1 MIRDIT
7 DTRILKTKMA
17 KELYTTQQIHRV
29 ITGAGIDI
37 EAEYGTD
44 YIIFCPYH
52 NNNRTP
58 AGEVSK
64 ESGLFFCFGCQTTR
78 SLIELIM
85 HMTNR
90 TYFETV
96 RFIKSK
102 ETETNIEAVVNK
114 ALHQMPDFVQY
125 DELLI
130 KRLCKQAID
139 SPRAMTYFEGR
150 RITKESV
157 IKFDLGYSEKQDSVV
172 IPMQSPD
179 GMFIGF
185 VARTVEGKE
194 FKNTP
199 GLPKSKIL
207 FNLHRVKASK
217 IIYVV
222 ESSFDAI
229 RLDQVGFPAV
239 ATLGAN
245 VSSSQIE
252 LLKRYFTG
260 VVLVADNDE
269 AGAIMSERLTEKMG
283 NLVTV
288 ISPDKKYK
296 DIGDMTDDEIRKLEF
311 QFDNVIDSM
320 LK

>member
-1 MIRDIT
+1 
-7 DTRILKTKMA
+7 MA
-17 KELYTTQQIHRV
+17 KEIYTTQQIHRV
-29 ITGAGIDI
+29 ITGAGLDV

-44 YIIFCPYH
+44 YIIFCPFH

-64 ESGLFFCFGCQTTR
+64 ESGLFFCFGCQTTKT
-78 SLIELIM
+78 LTELIM
-85 HMTNR
+85 HVSGR
-90 TYFETV
+90 TYFEAV
-96 RFIKSK
+96 RYIKSK
-102 ETETNIEAVVNK
+102 ETEVDIESLINK
-114 ALHQMPDFVQY
+114 TLYSPPDFIQY

-130 KRLCKQAID
+130 KRLNKQAID
-139 SPRAMTYFEGR
+139 SPRAMRYFEGR
-150 RITKESV
+150 RITKDSV
-157 IKFDLGYSEKQDSVV
+157 TKFDLGYSEKQDSVV

-179 GMFIGF
+179 GVTIGF
-185 VARTVEGKE
+185 VARTIEGKE

-217 IIYVV
+217 TIYVV

-252 LLKRYFTG
+252 LLKKYFG
-260 VVLVADNDE
+260 NIVLVADNDE
-269 AGAIMSERLTEKMG
+269 AGKIMADRLSEKLR
-283 NLVTV
+283 NLVT
-288 ISPDKKYK
+288 IIQPDKKYK
-296 DIGDMTDDEIRKLEF
+296 DIGDMTDEEIKQLEF
-311 QFDNVIDSM
+311 KFDNVIDAM

>member
-1 MIRDIT
+1 MIKATI

>member
-1 MIRDIT
+1 
-7 DTRILKTKMA
+7 MA
-17 KELYTTQQIHRV
+17 KELYTTQQINRV
-29 ITGAGIDI
+29 LSGAGIDI

-85 HMTNR
+85 HMTGR
-90 TYFETV
+90 TYFEAI

-102 ETETNIEAVVNK
+102 ETETDIEAVVNK
-114 ALHQMPDFVQY
+114 AMHQIPDFVQY

-130 KRLCKQAID
+130 KRLNKQALE
-139 SPRAMTYFEGR
+139 SSRAMTYFEYR
-150 RITKESV
+150 KLTKDSV
-157 IKFDLGYSEKQDSVV
+157 IKFDLGFSEKQDSVT
-172 IPMQSPD
+172 IPMHSPD
-179 GMFIGF
+179 GMCIGF
-185 VARTVEGKE
+185 VARTIEGKD

-207 FNLHRVKASK
+207 FNLHRVKSSK

-245 VSSSQIE
+245 VSSTQIE
-252 LLKRYFTG
+252 LLKKYFTN

-269 AGAIMSERLTEKMG
+269 AGKIMAERLNEKMG
-283 NLVTV
+283 NKITV
-288 ISPDKKYK
+288 IQPDKQYK
-296 DIGDMTDDEIRKLEF
+296 DIGDMTDDEIRTLEF
-311 QFDNVIDSM
+311 QFDNVISSM
-320 LK
+320 LQ

>member
-1 MIRDIT
+1 
-7 DTRILKTKMA
+7 MA

-78 SLIELIM
+78 SLTELIM

-179 GMFIGF
+179 GMSIGF
-185 VARTVEGKE
+185 VARTIEGKE

-217 IIYVV
+217 IVYVV

>member
-1 MIRDIT
+1 MV
-7 DTRILKTKMA
+7 

-29 ITGAGIDI
+29 LTGAGIDI

-90 TYFETV
+90 TYFETI

-102 ETETNIEAVVNK
+102 ETETDIESVINK
-114 ALHQMPDFVQY
+114 ALHNIPDFVQY

-130 KRLCKQAID
+130 KRLNKQALD
-139 SPRAMTYFEGR
+139 SPRAMNYFESR
-150 RITKESV
+150 KITKESV
-157 IKFDLGYSEKQDSVV
+157 VKFDLGFSEKQDSVV

-179 GMFIGF
+179 GMSIGF
-185 VARTVEGKE
+185 VARTIEGKE

-217 IIYVV
+217 TVYVV

-260 VVLVADNDE
+260 IVLVADNDD
-269 AGAIMSERLTEKMG
+269 AGTIMSERLTEKMG
-283 NLVTV
+283 NLVTIV
-288 ISPDKKYK
+288 KPDQGYK
-296 DIGDMTDDEIRKLEF
+296 DIGDMTDDQIRKLEF

>member
-1 MIRDIT
+1 MV
-7 DTRILKTKMA
+7 

-37 EAEYGTD
+37 DAEYGTD

-130 KRLCKQAID
+130 KRLGKQAID

-150 RITKESV
+150 RLTKESV

-179 GMFIGF
+179 GMSIGF
-185 VARTVEGKE
+185 VARTIEGKE

-217 IIYVV
+217 IVYVV

>member
-1 MIRDIT
+1 
-7 DTRILKTKMA
+7 MA

-29 ITGAGIDI
+29 LTGAGIDI

-78 SLIELIM
+78 SLVELIM
-85 HMTNR
+85 HMTSR

-102 ETETNIEAVVNK
+102 ETETDIEAVINK
-114 ALHQMPDFVQY
+114 ALHQIPDFVQY

-130 KRLCKQAID
+130 KRLNKQALD

-150 RITKESV
+150 RLTRESV

-179 GMFIGF
+179 GMSIGF
-185 VARTVEGKE
+185 VARTIEGKE

-217 IIYVV
+217 IVYVV

-260 VVLVADNDE
+260 VVLVADNDD
-269 AGAIMSERLTEKMG
+269 AGIIMAEKLIEKMG
-283 NLVTV
+283 NLVT
-288 ISPDKKYK
+288 IIRPDKRYK
-296 DIGDMTDDEIRKLEF
+296 DIGDMTDDEIRTLEF

>member
-1 MIRDIT
+1 MV
-7 DTRILKTKMA
+7 

-29 ITGAGIDI
+29 LTGAGIDI

-78 SLIELIM
+78 SLVELIM
-85 HMTNR
+85 HMTSR
-90 TYFETV
+90 TYFETI

-114 ALHQMPDFVQY
+114 ALHQIPDFVQY

-130 KRLCKQAID
+130 KRLNKQALE

-150 RITKESV
+150 RLTKESI
-157 IKFDLGYSEKQDSVV
+157 IKFDLGFSEKQDSVV

-179 GMFIGF
+179 GMSIGF
-185 VARTVEGKE
+185 VARTIEGKE

-217 IIYVV
+217 TVYVV

-269 AGAIMSERLTEKMG
+269 AGVIMSERLTEKMG

-288 ISPDKKYK
+288 ITPDKKYK
-296 DIGDMTDDEIRKLEF
+296 DIGDMTDDEIKTLEF
-311 QFDNVIDSM
+311 QFDNAIHSM

>member
-1 MIRDIT
+1 MV
-7 DTRILKTKMA
+7 

-179 GMFIGF
+179 GMSIGF
-185 VARTVEGKE
+185 VARTIEGKE

-217 IIYVV
+217 IVYVV

>member
-1 MIRDIT
+1 
-7 DTRILKTKMA
+7 MA

-29 ITGAGIDI
+29 LNGAGIEI

-85 HMTNR
+85 HMTGR
-90 TYFETV
+90 TYFETI

-102 ETETNIEAVVNK
+102 ETETDIEAVINK
-114 ALHQMPDFVQY
+114 ALHQIPDFVQY

-130 KRLCKQAID
+130 KRLNKQALE
-139 SPRAMTYFEGR
+139 SPRAMSYFEGR
-150 RITKESV
+150 RLTKESV
-157 IKFDLGYSEKQDSVV
+157 IKFDLGFSEKQDSVV

-179 GMFIGF
+179 GMSIGF
-185 VARTVEGKE
+185 VARTIEGKE

-217 IIYVV
+217 TVYVV

-260 VVLVADNDE
+260 IILVADNDD
-269 AGAIMSERLTEKMG
+269 AGSIMAERLTEKMR
-283 NLVTV
+283 NLVT
-288 ISPDKKYK
+288 IIRPDKKYK
-296 DIGDMTDDEIRKLEF
+296 DIGDMTDDEIRTLEF

>member
-1 MIRDIT
+1 MVKDI
-7 DTRILKTKMA
+7 
-17 KELYTTQQIHRV
+17 YTTQQIHRV
-29 ITGAGIDI
+29 LTGAGIDI

-64 ESGLFFCFGCQTTR
+64 ESGLFFCFGCQTTKN
-78 SLIELIM
+78 LTELIM
-85 HMTNR
+85 HTTGR
-90 TYFETV
+90 TYFESI
-96 RFIKSK
+96 RYIKSK
-102 ETETNIEAVVNK
+102 ETETDLEDVVNK
-114 ALHQMPDFVQY
+114 ALYAAPDFVQY
-125 DELLI
+125 DEILI
-130 KRLCKQAID
+130 KRLNKQALE

-150 RITKESV
+150 RITEASV
-157 IKFDLGYSEKQDSVV
+157 IKFDLGYSEKQDSVT

-179 GMFIGF
+179 GMTIGF
-185 VARTVEGKE
+185 VARTIEGKE

-207 FNLHRVKASK
+207 FNLHRIKSSK
-217 IIYVV
+217 MVYVV

-245 VSSSQIE
+245 VSSSQMK
-252 LLKRYFTG
+252 LLEKYFNN

-269 AGAIMSERLTEKMG
+269 AGSIMADRLTEKLG
-283 NLVTV
+283 SLVTV
-288 ISPDKKYK
+288 IKLDKQYK
-296 DIGDMTDDEIRKLEF
+296 DIGDMNDDAIRQLEY
-311 QFDNVIDSM
+311 QFDNSIIAM